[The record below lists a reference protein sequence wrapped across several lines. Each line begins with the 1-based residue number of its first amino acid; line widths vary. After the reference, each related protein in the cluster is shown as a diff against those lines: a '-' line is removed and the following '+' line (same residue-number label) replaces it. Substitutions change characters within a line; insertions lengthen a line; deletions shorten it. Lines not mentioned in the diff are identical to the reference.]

1 MPPDIEQGPPCP
13 HRFFASRVPSEA
25 SQEYRQHLE
34 KDAEF
39 VLNNHNFSNLTAEES
54 NHLRELRHKFG
65 NSFRFAQSNPPR
77 ALRIVRG
84 CRSGGGRDKPSDNDG
99 RPPPPPH
106 TDHRCPQAPLPPNN
120 DPPRGSHCP
129 ASWIPSGFVEST
141 LNSYRNTPA

>member
-39 VLNNHNFSNLTAEES
+39 VLNNHDFSNLTAEES

-77 ALRIVRG
+77 ALRIVMMMM
-84 CRSGGGRDKPSDNDG
+84 NQIFI
-99 RPPPPPH
+99 PH
-106 TDHRCPQAPLPPNN
+106 EACDSR
-120 DPPRGSHCP
+120 
-129 ASWIPSGFVEST
+129 
-141 LNSYRNTPA
+141 